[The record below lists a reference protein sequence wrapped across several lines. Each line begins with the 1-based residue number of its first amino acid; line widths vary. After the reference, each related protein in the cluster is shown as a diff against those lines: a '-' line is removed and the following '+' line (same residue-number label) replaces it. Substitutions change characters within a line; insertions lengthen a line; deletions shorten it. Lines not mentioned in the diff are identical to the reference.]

1 MWMIEGVE
9 SARTKHAVHVWAYVL
24 MPEQV
29 HLLVRPTHRD
39 YSISAIL
46 KTMKQA
52 VSRRAI
58 TYVTCNTPWFLSEM
72 ADQQPSGVVTH
83 RFWQRGG
90 GYDSNLT
97 EPHSVWAAMDYIHG
111 NPVRRGFCASPWDWA
126 WSSFRE
132 WEQPGTG
139 PMRIDRESVPRTE
152 AG

>member
-24 MPEQV
+24 MPEHV
-29 HLLVRPTHRD
+29 HLLVWPTHRD

-58 TYVTCNTPWFLSEM
+58 TYVTRNTPWFLSEM

-97 EPHSVWAAMDYIHG
+97 EPRSVWAAMELHSWESG
-111 NPVRRGFCASPWDWA
+111 SAGFVRVAVGLGLVEFSGMGATRDGADA
-126 WSSFRE
+126 
-132 WEQPGTG
+132 
-139 PMRIDRESVPRTE
+139 DRP
-152 AG
+152 